1 MHLEDVAFLAGDA
14 GREAREAARAL
25 RDKPLH
31 QRHRA
36 LSRTYDSDRARLLLE
51 QDDLERRAAA
61 KVPDP
66 TQWLFER
73 EALEQATPWPVAAE
87 RATRWPGDPTAPLVD
102 VGSGAGVDALAV
114 AATGRP
120 VIAYER
126 DPVCAALLRANAAA
140 LGLAERVD
148 VRAEDAPDVLPA
160 ALVFVDPDRR
170 VGGQRHDDA
179 TSFAPPPD
187 AWRAWSERA
196 GALVVKVAPATAW
209 PEDAGDTPPFEV
221 VSLAARARERRLL
234 LAGFHDAPPRRA
246 LCLPE
251 GTSIEGD
258 GYEEL
263 PEVGELGAGVWLLDP
278 DTAVHHADL
287 VPALAARDGL
297 ATPCAGRVDYLIG
310 EAPVP
315 EAPGT
320 WLRVDAVLPPDA
332 KRINRWFAEAGVGRV
347 DIRKRGLDD
356 RAEAWRKRLR
366 LSGREAGHL
375 VLLRGPTGR
384 PVACVGRL

>member
-160 ALVFVDPDRR
+160 ARR
-170 VGGQRHDDA
+170 
-179 TSFAPPPD
+179 
-187 AWRAWSERA
+187 
-196 GALVVKVAPATAW
+196 
-209 PEDAGDTPPFEV
+209 
-221 VSLAARARERRLL
+221 
-234 LAGFHDAPPRRA
+234 
-246 LCLPE
+246 
-251 GTSIEGD
+251 
-258 GYEEL
+258 
-263 PEVGELGAGVWLLDP
+263 
-278 DTAVHHADL
+278 
-287 VPALAARDGL
+287 
-297 ATPCAGRVDYLIG
+297 
-310 EAPVP
+310 
-315 EAPGT
+315 
-320 WLRVDAVLPPDA
+320 
-332 KRINRWFAEAGVGRV
+332 
-347 DIRKRGLDD
+347 
-356 RAEAWRKRLR
+356 
-366 LSGREAGHL
+366 
-375 VLLRGPTGR
+375 
-384 PVACVGRL
+384 